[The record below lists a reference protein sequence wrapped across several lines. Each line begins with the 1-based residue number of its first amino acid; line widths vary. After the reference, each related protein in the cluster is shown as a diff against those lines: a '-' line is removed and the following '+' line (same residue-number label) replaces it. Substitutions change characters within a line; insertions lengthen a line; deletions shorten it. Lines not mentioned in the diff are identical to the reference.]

1 MKNTNNFQEMLRE
14 QLHLLFPDFKESSN
28 KKEVMIN
35 CPMCLEEGRKDSNYH
50 MYISLGYDNKPPMYN
65 CFKNS
70 NHRGI
75 LTKSFLERYTQY
87 SQYLNTDLLS
97 ELSKH
102 NSRMSDLGRYRAN
115 KLGNYNFET
124 NLSKNDKLSILKL
137 SYINKR
143 LGVNLTLEDIQ
154 RMKIILNINEFISSN
169 GIKSITRS
177 QYTMNLLNEYF
188 LGFLT
193 NNNSTIILRN
203 LVKDR
208 DKLPEIV
215 HDRYIKYSIINNNQ
229 FTGYYIIPTQ
239 CDIYKQINIHIAE
252 GTFDILSIFCNLRN
266 MNTIQNIYASI
277 GGNSYLSLIKYFLIE
292 CGIINPIFHI
302 YIDNDIPRSFI
313 DKISNSLKPLG
324 IRVFIHFNSFKNE
337 KDFGVDKDHITE
349 VYYEL

>member
-1 MKNTNNFQEMLRE
+1 
-14 QLHLLFPDFKESSN
+14 
-28 KKEVMIN
+28 
-35 CPMCLEEGRKDSNYH
+35 
-50 MYISLGYDNKPPMYN
+50 
-65 CFKNS
+65 
-70 NHRGI
+70 
-75 LTKSFLERYTQY
+75 
-87 SQYLNTDLLS
+87 
-97 ELSKH
+97 
-102 NSRMSDLGRYRAN
+102 
-115 KLGNYNFET
+115 
-124 NLSKNDKLSILKL
+124 
-137 SYINKR
+137 
-143 LGVNLTLEDIQ
+143 
-154 RMKIILNINEFISSN
+154 
-169 GIKSITRS
+169 
-177 QYTMNLLNEYF
+177 MNLLNEYF

-215 HDRYIKYSIINNNQ
+215 HDRYIKYSIINNNK

-252 GTFDILSIFCNLRN
+252 GPFDILSIFCNLRN

-337 KDFGVDKDHITE
+337 KDFGVDKNHITE